1 MPAHRSIAALLRY
14 EVANAELK
22 LNAIAKETGVLQPPL
37 WRFVNEETD
46 PPLGTGE
53 RLLRYFGYV
62 VVKESDAEAAGI
74 AYVRPSANPHTRRVE
89 QRERNAAER
98 EQVVKKTR
106 RTARPAKPPTKPP
119 KPKR

>member
-14 EVANAELK
+14 EVAHADLN
-22 LNAIAKETGVLQPPL
+22 LNAVAKETGVLQPPL

-46 PPLGTGE
+46 PPLATAE

-62 VVKESDAEAAGI
+62 VVKETDAKAAGI
-74 AYVRPSANPHTRRVE
+74 ACVRPTANPKTRRVE
-89 QRERNAAER
+89 QRERYAAER
-98 EQVVKKTR
+98 EKATKTR
-106 RTARPAKPPTKPP
+106 RTVRRAKPATKRP

>member
-1 MPAHRSIAALLRY
+1 MPAHRSIAALLRH
-14 EVANAELK
+14 EVARADLN

-46 PPLGTGE
+46 PPLATAE

-62 VVKESDAEAAGI
+62 VVKESEADSAGI
-74 AYVRPSANPHTRRVE
+74 AYIRPTANPSTRRVE

-98 EQVVKKTR
+98 EKAIKTR
-106 RTARPAKPPTKPP
+106 RTTRDVKPAAKRP